1 MRSSSAPD
9 SDGFGDHPDQ
19 YTGDPVWRLRVPG
32 ARAAPWQDRALPAP
46 GRTARRA
53 VPLPAGRSGKDM
65 PGQETCAPPVIVTL
79 PAQIN
84 AATAEQAAE
93 QINAAFTP
101 GVTVVIADL
110 TSTTCR
116 DCSAIRHLLRAHRKA
131 TARGGQVRF
140 AIRPGGPLHRIT
152 EFADI
157 HPLLA
162 VYPTLQR
169 AIKADYPSHPAIARR
184 SGGHHHL
191 IAI

>member
-1 MRSSSAPD
+1 
-9 SDGFGDHPDQ
+9 
-19 YTGDPVWRLRVPG
+19 
-32 ARAAPWQDRALPAP
+32 
-46 GRTARRA
+46 
-53 VPLPAGRSGKDM
+53 M

-93 QINAAFTP
+93 QISAAFTP

-110 TSTTCR
+110 TATACR

-131 TARGGQVRF
+131 TVRGGQVRF

-152 EFADI
+152 EFAGT

-169 AIKADYPSHPAIARR
+169 AVKADYQGTRR
-184 SGGHHHL
+184 SRAVPEATITSWPSERL
-191 IAI
+191 LKWVAP